1 MNPMLILASH
11 SILDAS
17 KGVDF
22 GQFIQAILSVICLLI
37 DSVVYYVV
45 SIAFKLFLAISQFQ
59 IFSDSAFNDLINRT
73 YVVIGVISLFLV
85 AYALLNA
92 IIDPDNASK
101 GDKSVSKIVKNII
114 IAIIGIAI
122 VPTVFNWF
130 YEFQSRVLCNNTIPK
145 ILLNKVDSDG
155 STVENTATQF
165 AAYLFE
171 SFFYPNSTSSV
182 DGDAVDKSTALKN
195 VKLNIEDPI
204 PAAERNFDVT
214 EYTLDVAYK
223 HAEEG
228 KSFFRVF
235 RPFIFGN
242 WFDNSIVNNTV
253 QYLVILSTIAGG
265 YCAYVLIS
273 LCIDMG
279 LRAVKLGYLELIAPL
294 AIMTKIVPGKD
305 SVFKN
310 WSKKTV
316 SCALEVFVRL
326 FIVVFV
332 IYLINTIKDIELVSL
347 GSKICG
353 LKIGWFLVGILRAL
367 IYTSLFAFIKKAPKF
382 FSEATGIKSDGFKIG
397 LMDKMKENGMIQ
409 GLGAIGG
416 GITAGVRNMAPG
428 VAKGFANGGVL
439 GAIGGG
445 IKSLPSGLAGAA
457 SGTRRGWSNTKDVKK
472 WSDVKEGAGKAADE
486 AMEAKFKRQDYKD
499 SHGGTF
505 WGTAGGH
512 AKDAISSLGDWVNA
526 PEATYK
532 HAKAIHDTVSNV
544 DTKEKALKDFAKEQR
559 SKEENKFKFTD
570 KTGVTLAAREND
582 TALAQKDV
590 DKAME
595 EQIAAAKAVGDD
607 ENYSAEGIAKKR
619 IAADREL
626 VAANSALQAARTED
640 ERRIANE
647 RLQTAM
653 VRQAAAYALREDI
666 SKTTAGVEL
675 RKKAAEDALR
685 TARDNL
691 KTATEKQAAAEK
703 YIDENIVNGTE
714 TFINELSDGA
724 KTKFDNLTKDYR
736 SAVKEA
742 QSYTNNDSRVSD
754 YLNGENNDTANATNV
769 AKVFKAID
777 NELVGK
783 INEYGDAIR
792 KKSEG
797 KK

>member
-101 GDKSVSKIVKNII
+101 GDKSISKIVKNII

-242 WFDNSIVNNTV
+242 WFDNSIVDNTV

-409 GLGAIGG
+409 GLGAAGSFATTAIRGG
-416 GITAGVRNMAPG
+416 FS
-428 VAKGFANGGVL
+428 GFKNG
-439 GAIGGG
+439 
-445 IKSLPSGLAGAA
+445 GLAGMAA
-457 SGTRRGWSNTKDVKK
+457 GAVKSVPQALKAGQKGWKKTSDIKK
-472 WSDVKEGAGKAADE
+472 WSDVKSGINTATTEAAEEHEKWRDYKKSHGNSTISAIGSKVASAMDDFLNDPESAYKRTKNQHDKLSSAVESRKSFTDWTETLLSKKGKDFQYNGKTWEQLNQEKDLAVESKSKALKNMADANLLVGDDSYTEEAVVADRKAAD
-486 AMEAKFKRQDYKD
+486 
-499 SHGGTF
+499 
-505 WGTAGGH
+505 
-512 AKDAISSLGDWVNA
+512 
-526 PEATYK
+526 
-532 HAKAIHDTVSNV
+532 
-544 DTKEKALKDFAKEQR
+544 KE
-559 SKEENKFKFTD
+559 
-570 KTGVTLAAREND
+570 V
-582 TALAQKDV
+582 
-590 DKAME
+590 
-595 EQIAAAKAVGDD
+595 
-607 ENYSAEGIAKKR
+607 
-619 IAADREL
+619 
-626 VAANSALQAARTED
+626 
-640 ERRIANE
+640 E
-647 RLQTAM
+647 RLENLSKLVLPKDQKEAVDRQLQVARNRQT
-653 VRQAAAYALREDI
+653 AAYAKQADY
-666 SKTTAGVEL
+666 SKTKAGVAEIQSKASENL
-675 RKKAAEDALR
+675 KAANAELDSINKTLKDAKKDIDQRILNDEFNSVIKDDDAHELQKHISDMRTKITDALPE
-685 TARDNL
+685 L
-691 KTATEKQAAAEK
+691 
-703 YIDENIVNGTE
+703 VNDSNYSE
-714 TFINELSDGA
+714 I
-724 KTKFDNLTKDYR
+724 K
-736 SAVKEA
+736 SAVE
-742 QSYTNNDSRVSD
+742 SETNDKL
-754 YLNGENNDTANATNV
+754 Y
-769 AKVFKAID
+769 KAIGD
-777 NELVGK
+777 IKDANYAVDIKL
-783 INEYGDAIR
+783 NEYGDAIR
-792 KKSEG
+792 KKSEN